1 MTWSFIMPH
10 KLHVVDGFSCF
21 HLINWEVCFFLE
33 RTKRNINLILED
45 FKEMEANE
53 DHMSLPLLYLWKSIF
68 QRSIFAGILVFDV
81 IFKKERLDSSWST
94 LKPLRFLLWQFKE
107 VKVFL
112 TRFSETSVLIFF
124 SGTPKGSQVTGSI

>member
-1 MTWSFIMPH
+1 
-10 KLHVVDGFSCF
+10 
-21 HLINWEVCFFLE
+21 
-33 RTKRNINLILED
+33 
-45 FKEMEANE
+45 MEANE
-53 DHMSLPLLYLWKSIF
+53 DHMSLPLLYLWKPIF